1 MVTCDIRLL
10 LASKS
15 PRRSDLLT
23 QMGLTFEIEPADVDE
38 TPRAGENAV
47 NYVRRL
53 AQSKAQA
60 SWRPGYL
67 NLGADTIVCIED
79 KLLGKPENEAHCIDM
94 LLQLSGRTHQVAT
107 GIALHNGEETWS
119 DVVTSDV
126 LFRSVS
132 RREAKAYW
140 MTGEP
145 QDKAGSYALQGFG
158 GIFVERIEG
167 SYSSIIG
174 LPMAETEQLLN
185 RAGFDTWSERQRA

>member
-1 MVTCDIRLL
+1 MKRRGPVKTRSTTCG
-10 LASKS
+10 
-15 PRRSDLLT
+15 
-23 QMGLTFEIEPADVDE
+23 GLRKA
-38 TPRAGENAV
+38 A
-47 NYVRRL
+47 
-53 AQSKAQA
+53 AQA

-145 QDKAGSYALQGFG
+145 QDKAGSYALQGF
-158 GIFVERIEG
+158 
-167 SYSSIIG
+167 
-174 LPMAETEQLLN
+174 
-185 RAGFDTWSERQRA
+185 AGFSLSVLRAATAASLDCLWRKQSNS